1 MPSVLITGANRGLGL
16 EFARQY
22 CEDGHRV
29 FAACRDPDTAEE
41 LRRLSGD
48 RLSVHRL
55 DVGDPASIERLADE
69 LSEPSIDILINNAGI
84 NGPKR
89 QRFGD
94 IDYPGFEHT
103 LRINTLG
110 PLRVCEAFVDNVARS
125 DRKLMV
131 AITSG
136 MGSIEDNTSGGS
148 YAYRTSKA
156 ALNIVMRNIA
166 VDLKKRGII
175 AVVIN
180 PRLGADG
187 HGRPRCQPRTAREH
201 LPHAPDLRPP
211 RSRRLWH
218 LPELPRQHLSLVR
231 PHRALPVNGN
241 SEAPSRGCEKSFCER
256 GRSGQPAAWG
266 SGLKRARGARR
277 AGTASSRIWRA

>member
-1 MPSVLITGANRGLGL
+1 RRRATSCSTASNATAHPDRAPLRAYGRGFSRSDLRSSKPKARQERQTVRGASRSSRKIRPSRAPSPEQTRGYPVWRTDRCSSDGGGGALCSAFGSVAMPSVLITGANRGLGL

-41 LRRLSGD
+41 LRRLSGA

-125 DRKLMV
+125 GRKLMV
-131 AITSG
+131 
-136 MGSIEDNTSGGS
+136 
-148 YAYRTSKA
+148 
-156 ALNIVMRNIA
+156 
-166 VDLKKRGII
+166 
-175 AVVIN
+175 
-180 PRLGADG
+180 
-187 HGRPRCQPRTAREH
+187 
-201 LPHAPDLRPP
+201 
-211 RSRRLWH
+211 
-218 LPELPRQHLSLVR
+218 
-231 PHRALPVNGN
+231 
-241 SEAPSRGCEKSFCER
+241 
-256 GRSGQPAAWG
+256 
-266 SGLKRARGARR
+266 
-277 AGTASSRIWRA
+277 

>member
-41 LRRLSGD
+41 LRRLSGA

-125 DRKLMV
+125 GRKLMV

-156 ALNIVMRNIA
+156 ALNMVMRNVA

-180 PRLGADG
+180 PGWVRTDMGGPGANLEPPESISRMRQIFDR
-187 HGRPRCQPRTAREH
+187 HG
-201 LPHAPDLRPP
+201 
-211 RSRRLWH
+211 
-218 LPELPRQHLSLVR
+218 PEDSGTFLNYR
-231 PHRALPVNGN
+231 GN
-241 SEAPSRGCEKSFCER
+241 TYP
-256 GRSGQPAAWG
+256 W
-266 SGLKRARGARR
+266 
-277 AGTASSRIWRA
+277 